1 MKRANL
7 WDGGSSW
14 GEFIIRVGFVDTGE
28 HDTGTGPSK
37 CLSNFQAS

>member
-14 GEFIIRVGFVDTGE
+14 GEFIIRVGFVYTGE
-28 HDTGTGPSK
+28 HDIWVRIK
-37 CLSNFQAS
+37 MLMNNWVM